1 VLELY
6 HGDPGANFGKPM
18 MTLEEKGVEFVSH
31 YLNPN
36 FDQHKLEAAC
46 AEIETALSRS
56 PWLAG
61 PQYSLADIAVFSMLR
76 GAADM
81 LSDWLDARG
90 APRMRAWLSK
100 MQDRPAVNEALAFAR
115 VERPHSLFVPGP
127 EEIRWG

>member
-1 VLELY
+1 
-6 HGDPGANFGKPM
+6 
-18 MTLEEKGVEFVSH
+18 
-31 YLNPN
+31 
-36 FDQHKLEAAC
+36 
-46 AEIETALSRS
+46 
-56 PWLAG
+56 
-61 PQYSLADIAVFSMLR
+61 MLR